1 MNPSSGGSRDIVELW
16 GRQFNLVKNGLSEAQ
31 VVSFVNDLAKQHD
44 VLLQRHEHLS
54 ALTKLAERTVSEA
67 DKLANE
73 MKEEAVKEG
82 KAEAV
87 KVIAEAEMAAKE
99 KSERV
104 IAEAEA
110 RAEALVKEREAQV
123 ISSATKEAETL
134 KAEAEKA
141 ANQIKIDAQAEGTR
155 LVSEAEA
162 RGRHIVEQKEAEA
175 IANATNQ
182 AQEIIAAAQREASSM
197 LEREKLKIQPQIAHF
212 IRDMRGRLM
221 DELESLRQQAT
232 TLESRFQMLDGT
244 AEQPVEERLEKADAL
259 MELVGNNDGQADN
272 GEPEWEVEIVPPID
286 IMKIMNIVSYLDS
299 LPDVVRTEII
309 PRNDRTSVTVYT
321 DHPITLT
328 ELIKALPE
336 VGHAE
341 ETVSTGDGK
350 VKKISLALSTT
361 GENPNALPID
371 GTESRQT
378 NNPAKT

>member
-54 ALTKLAERTVSEA
+54 ALTKLAERTVTEA

-87 KVIAEAEMAAKE
+87 KAIAEAERAAKE

-110 RAEALVKEREAQV
+110 RAEAIVKEREAQV
-123 ISSATKEAETL
+123 IASATKDADTIR
-134 KAEAEKA
+134 AEAGKA
-141 ANQIKIDAQAEGTR
+141 SEQIKKDAQAEATR
-155 LVSEAEA
+155 LLNEAEA
-162 RGRHIVEQKEAEA
+162 RGRHIAEQKEAEA
-175 IANATNQ
+175 ITKANNEAK
-182 AQEIIAAAQREASSM
+182 EIIAAAQREASSM
-197 LEREKLKIQPQIAHF
+197 LEQEKLKIQPEIANF
-212 IRDMRGRLM
+212 IRGMRGRLM
-221 DELESLRQQAT
+221 DELESLRKQAT
-232 TLESRFQMLDGT
+232 TLESRFQMLGGIS
-244 AEQPVEERLEKADAL
+244 EEPVEERLEKADAL
-259 MELVGNNDGQADN
+259 MELVGNDAQTDN

-321 DHPITLT
+321 DHPITLI

-341 ETVSTGDGK
+341 ETTLNEDSK

-361 GENPNALPID
+361 GENSNVLPVD
-371 GTESRQT
+371 GTEKRQS